1 MSSAFEPPPP
11 PPAYRGADTAG
22 VVTGNNGKA
31 TASMICGIVGLV
43 LFGIILGPIAIALG
57 VQARNEIRNTGQSGS
72 GMATAGIVLGI
83 IDVAFFFLVILLIV

>member
-11 PPAYRGADTAG
+11 PPAYRGADTG
-22 VVTGNNGKA
+22 LVTGNNGKS

-57 VQARNEIRNTGQSGS
+57 VQARNEIRNTGQAGR

-83 IDVAFFFLVILLIV
+83 IDVAFFFLVVLLIV